1 MRPFSR
7 RRRYSQ
13 RPARPWLQ
21 VLFNRFTMK
30 YWIIGGALLIALIAG
45 LIVYQNSRRVTPQD
59 TAFYQKQQ
67 IVVGMAA
74 GNAKFS
80 YTDENGELAGFERD
94 VADAVLS
101 ALYPDVSRVYVAIDA
116 QQASYLLREGEIDIA
131 FGM

>member
-21 VLFNRFTMK
+21 VLFNRSTMK

-45 LIVYQNSRRVTPQD
+45 LIIYQNSRRITPQD

-67 IVVGMAA
+67 IVVGLAT

-80 YTDENGELAGFERD
+80 
-94 VADAVLS
+94 
-101 ALYPDVSRVYVAIDA
+101 
-116 QQASYLLREGEIDIA
+116 
-131 FGM
+131 